1 MTAGARGV
9 SLVLVIVIGLA
20 LAAATLRARDAAYPL
35 TGSPD
40 RFLYL
45 RSTRVAS
52 RVMLSFKGLAADVY
66 WMRAIQ
72 HYGRERKSGGRFAL
86 LQPLLDLTTTLDPRF
101 NIAYRF
107 GAIFL
112 SLDPPN
118 GPARPDQAIALLEKG
133 LANNPN
139 RWQYAHDIGFIN
151 YWDTGDKTAAAAWF
165 EKAAAM
171 PDAPA
176 WIRPLAASMMAEGGN
191 TEGARAM
198 LNELRAAPENYI
210 RAAADRGLSQLKALD
225 DLAALQKLL
234 DRFVAQNG
242 TYPADLAQ
250 LMRASGYTGG
260 VPADPTGAVYAYDPV
275 THALTLSPRS
285 ILNPLPKALQSK

>member
-1 MTAGARGV
+1 MTTRARGL
-9 SLVLVIVIGLA
+9 SLIVVIVAGLA
-20 LAAATLRARDAAYPL
+20 LAAETLHARDTAYPL
-35 TGSPD
+35 AGSAD
-40 RFLYL
+40 QFLYL
-45 RSTRVAS
+45 RSGRIVS

-72 HYGRERKSGGRFAL
+72 HYGRERQSGGQFAL

-118 GPARPDQAIALLEKG
+118 GPSRPDQAIALLQKG
-133 LANNPN
+133 LAGNPT
-139 RWQYAHDIGFIN
+139 RWQYAHDIAFIN
-151 YWDTGDKTAAAAWF
+151 YWYTGDKTAAAAWF
-165 EKAAAM
+165 EKASAM

-176 WIRPLAASMMAEGGN
+176 WIKPLAATMLVEGGN

-198 LNELRAAPENYI
+198 LNELRAAPEKYI
-210 RAAADRGLSQLKALD
+210 RDAADRGLSQLKALE
-225 DLAALQKLL
+225 DLAQLQKLV
-234 DRFVAQNG
+234 DQFVARTG
-242 TYPADLAQ
+242 GYPADLAQ
-250 LMRASGYTGG
+250 LMRAAGYNG
-260 VPADPTGAVYAYDPV
+260 VPADPTGVQYAYDPL
-275 THALTLSPRS
+275 THAVTLAPRS